1 MYNNPNPIKIENPEQ
16 IKQAC
21 AGQLKLR
28 GRPCLVIPSV
38 TVDEN
43 LRVKPSDK
51 TIKQC
56 LEAMAGSGL
65 FYRWSTGLGGLD
77 RLVKIDSK
85 GIPQWLAEWQR
96 FRDEIQN
103 FFILVNF
110 APDGTLV
117 QRLYLTG
124 FETMAFAGGAIHGK
138 LLPRLTNN
146 DLAALRIKFAEPVRP
161 AVVVNK
167 PVDPAVLANEKY
179 LNS

>member
-124 FETMAFAGGAIHGK
+124 FRDHGVRRRRDSRQAPPAPHQQRPRCSSHKVRGASQACGGCK
-138 LLPRLTNN
+138 
-146 DLAALRIKFAEPVRP
+146 
-161 AVVVNK
+161 
-167 PVDPAVLANEKY
+167 
-179 LNS
+179 